1 MTSTWRHSNGGPPK
15 SPFRPQTQNDN
26 DKTFQLNFA
35 DSEANKTFIPSKFL
49 HFRYIPRIGEG
60 LFEQESCEE
69 TIHSLTLFVGGG
81 TIGDKIGLK

>member
-1 MTSTWRHSNGGPPK
+1 MGDPQNPPFDHKLKMTMIKRFSSTLLIV
-15 SPFRPQTQNDN
+15 RPT
-26 DKTFQLNFA
+26 KLLFQVSFFIFA
-35 DSEANKTFIPSKFL
+35 SFQEL
-49 HFRYIPRIGEG
+49 GEG